1 MSLITE
7 YRAAEDAIR
16 QLKKKLE
23 VLADDP
29 ALLAEMEFEE
39 RLRALMGEY
48 SKSLRDIIKLLAP
61 EKIVLTHDT
70 MPMRKRR
77 ATKVY
82 RHPDS
87 GEIVETKGGNH
98 KLLKAW
104 KQQYGAETVESWL
117 ER

>member
-7 YRAAEDAIR
+7 YRATEDAIK
-16 QLKKKLE
+16 QLQRKLDIM
-23 VLADDP
+23 ADDP
-29 ALLAEMEFEE
+29 ALLTEMEFEE

-61 EKIVLTHDT
+61 ERV
-70 MPMRKRR
+70 MPVVETTSKRKRR
-77 ATKVY
+77 AIKVY

-87 GEIVETKGGNH
+87 GEVVQTKGGNH
-98 KLLKAW
+98 RLLKAW
-104 KQQYGAETVESWL
+104 KQQYGAQTVESWL